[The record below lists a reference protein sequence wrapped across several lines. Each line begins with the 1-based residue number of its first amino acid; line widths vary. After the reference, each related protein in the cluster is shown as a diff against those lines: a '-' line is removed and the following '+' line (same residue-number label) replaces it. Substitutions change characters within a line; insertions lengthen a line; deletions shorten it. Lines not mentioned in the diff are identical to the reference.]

1 MINLK
6 FLNTLHNINMPH
18 TTGCWHMLRAKA
30 VEKFERLQDNDFF
43 FVDQETKK
51 DEIDEEFKFNDMI
64 NNTTPNNR
72 GQRVIGLL
80 ARIKGV
86 V

>member
-1 MINLK
+1 
-6 FLNTLHNINMPH
+6 
-18 TTGCWHMLRAKA
+18 MLRAKA